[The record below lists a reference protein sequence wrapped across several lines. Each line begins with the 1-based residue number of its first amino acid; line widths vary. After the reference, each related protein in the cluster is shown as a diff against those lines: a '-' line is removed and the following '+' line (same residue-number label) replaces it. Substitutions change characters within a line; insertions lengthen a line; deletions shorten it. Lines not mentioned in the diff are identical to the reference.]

1 LGHNLISP
9 SFCVHRVAA
18 KLAPEDPEIA
28 FNLASILEACQY
40 CPLLGQSALTPQTV
54 ERLPEA
60 LEYYKRSK
68 RLGIDRAAVH
78 IKDVSTPTI
87 TAQLAV
93 DMRTPHLHLLGFNK
107 DRKTTRRGE

>member
-28 FNLASILEACQY
+28 FNLASILEAF
-40 CPLLGQSALTPQTV
+40 

-78 IKDVSTPTI
+78 IKDVSTKIEKQPEGNNETV
-87 TAQLAV
+87 TKPSS
-93 DMRTPHLHLLGFNK
+93 T
-107 DRKTTRRGE
+107 